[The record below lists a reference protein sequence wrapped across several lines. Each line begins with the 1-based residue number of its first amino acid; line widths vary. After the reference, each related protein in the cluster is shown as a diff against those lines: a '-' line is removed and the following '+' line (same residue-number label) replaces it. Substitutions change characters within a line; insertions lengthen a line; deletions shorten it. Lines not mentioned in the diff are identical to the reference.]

1 MKIYGGILPNTDAEN
16 CGAGIM
22 RRKGKRR
29 DSAEEMEKNGFKKAT
44 GRADGR
50 RGFSAAENGYLIA
63 AVVIFCAVTARVLSK
78 ENIADNTMGLI
89 RSILYIGL
97 YFVWGIS
104 IKRRVMQTQVRRYL
118 LAVVGMMILWFIVRT
133 TKYFFVR
140 DIDIERH
147 LWYVYYFPMLLIPLL
162 SLFVALSLG
171 KTENYRLPASALL
184 LYIPTAVLLL
194 IVLTN
199 DFHEIAFRFPEGQPR
214 SDKTGVYAIGY
225 ALVAGWELLCSIS
238 ALTLLLVKCRTSQ
251 RRKYLPVAIMICSV
265 MYAALYAS
273 GMQWMQTIGGDL
285 TAAMCLFAAAILE
298 SCISCGLIPTNT
310 GYDILFSA
318 GSMRAQITDNE
329 YNVHYSSANAPEIP
343 EQLMRLAE
351 DGDVKAGE
359 NFLLRSSN
367 IPGGHVLW
375 LEDISAINELLRELE
390 SNRVEIA
397 ESNNLE
403 RENYN
408 MKLKINALHEKNR
421 LYDLFH
427 EQTAREIALL
437 DDILTRYE
445 SAENESERRRL
456 LAQAAIVGAYIKRRG
471 NLMFIGEKSDVT
483 DTTELA
489 LCLNELFSNIEL
501 LGTECAMSVPERVRI
516 KTRDAIVLY
525 DFFGNIVEAAMDDLR
540 SLWLKVRSTEN
551 ELVFLFEVET
561 GAADF
566 CECAAACGGAE
577 NEDGVW
583 RFALRTERDS
593 ADV

>member
-1 MKIYGGILPNTDAEN
+1 
-16 CGAGIM
+16 
-22 RRKGKRR
+22 
-29 DSAEEMEKNGFKKAT
+29 
-44 GRADGR
+44 
-50 RGFSAAENGYLIA
+50 
-63 AVVIFCAVTARVLSK
+63 
-78 ENIADNTMGLI
+78 
-89 RSILYIGL
+89 
-97 YFVWGIS
+97 
-104 IKRRVMQTQVRRYL
+104 
-118 LAVVGMMILWFIVRT
+118 
-133 TKYFFVR
+133 
-140 DIDIERH
+140 
-147 LWYVYYFPMLLIPLL
+147 
-162 SLFVALSLG
+162 
-171 KTENYRLPASALL
+171 
-184 LYIPTAVLLL
+184 
-194 IVLTN
+194 
-199 DFHEIAFRFPEGQPR
+199 
-214 SDKTGVYAIGY
+214 
-225 ALVAGWELLCSIS
+225 
-238 ALTLLLVKCRTSQ
+238 
-251 RRKYLPVAIMICSV
+251 
-265 MYAALYAS
+265 
-273 GMQWMQTIGGDL
+273 
-285 TAAMCLFAAAILE
+285 
-298 SCISCGLIPTNT
+298 
-310 GYDILFSA
+310 
-318 GSMRAQITDNE
+318 
-329 YNVHYSSANAPEIP
+329 
-343 EQLMRLAE
+343 MRLAE

-516 KTRDAIVLY
+516 KTRDAIGLY

-566 CECAAACGGAE
+566 CKCAAACGGAV

-583 RFALRTERDS
+583 RFALRTERDA